1 VLSCTSP
8 SSPDDRSR
16 IVATVDGA
24 PIVVPELRHFMRLHR
39 AEVYNH
45 FYRTHDA
52 THDSTFWTTDF
63 GGTTPLTRLK
73 HRFLQAAIRYKVQ
86 QTTACDLGL
95 DVPRHYDSLMAERKR
110 VNERRAQKAEQGAP
124 VYEPVRFTSRNYFSK
139 ARDEMVRET
148 IEILSQTRLFTDN
161 ASVES
166 PIRKSGGPPQLFP
179 G

>member
-1 VLSCTSP
+1 
-8 SSPDDRSR
+8 
-16 IVATVDGA
+16 
-24 PIVVPELRHFMRLHR
+24 MRLHR

-45 FYRTHDA
+45 FYRTHDT
-52 THDSTFWTTDF
+52 THDSTFWTIDF

-73 HRFLQAAIRYKVQ
+73 HRSLQAAIRYKVQ

-124 VYEPVRFTSRNYFSK
+124 VYGPVRFTSRNYFSK